1 MRNDTNEIRPE
12 ALVQRLQR
20 LLGQHARELLARRHS
35 LREELT
41 PEARGLRE
49 ETESSVARE
58 TRGLGVALVG
68 LSARTV
74 QDIESALR
82 RLHTGTYGLC
92 TDCGAAIRAARLRA
106 LPFAEAC
113 LDCQALRD
121 EVTPL
126 PVAS

>member
-1 MRNDTNEIRPE
+1 MRYDTNEIRPE
-12 ALVQRLQR
+12 AQVQRLQR

-41 PEARGLRE
+41 PEAMGLRE
-49 ETESSVARE
+49 ETESSE

-92 TDCGAAIRAARLRA
+92 TDCGGAIRAARLRA

-121 EVTPL
+121 EMTQTL